1 MGTITDIV
9 EEGCWWYSTCVC
21 GKAVYLESGVYFC
34 DVCMHHV
41 TNVIP
46 RFRLK
51 VAVSDHT
58 GQGIFVLF
66 DRETAYL
73 LKKACADLFNE
84 VQKEPTVLCGDSYPI
99 TFKTLEGKKVLLK
112 VDTKSLGIDKYFGTF
127 RVKRICDDPTISSM
141 FELAE
146 NENEVTPVKDA
157 HVPGIGLD
165 IGEPSYTQPTSKD
178 VKLSVLDKD
187 ESVPGLNDISIDMDA
202 NRKSVVPQVS
212 GDNDENQVFSDEVGS
227 LLNSGVEE
235 TQDFL
240 SHLLDNSDN
249 NDVSFICNDVV
260 RSKVKRNLESDF
272 QKALEETV
280 GPSSKMIKIEDNLD
294 G

>member
-1 MGTITDIV
+1 
-9 EEGCWWYSTCVC
+9 
-21 GKAVYLESGVYFC
+21 
-34 DVCMHHV
+34 
-41 TNVIP
+41 
-46 RFRLK
+46 
-51 VAVSDHT
+51 
-58 GQGIFVLF
+58 
-66 DRETAYL
+66 
-73 LKKACADLFNE
+73 
-84 VQKEPTVLCGDSYPI
+84 VLCGDSYPI
-99 TFKTLEGKKVLLK
+99 TFKILEGKKVLLK

-127 RVKRICDDPTISSM
+127 RVKRICDDPTIISM

-187 ESVPGLNDISIDMDA
+187 ESVPSLDDISIDMDA

-240 SHLLDNSDN
+240 SHLLDNLDN
-249 NDVSFICNDVV
+249 TDVSFICNDVV